1 MNGMDGVKENTGFT
15 VPLYERS
22 FGTDVSGEFTLPD
35 YQSEIR
41 RILHV
46 FCTVLPPA
54 KYVGDSSVEFNG
66 TVDYQVLYVGSD
78 GGMYSAPLSSAYSFS
93 VTPENADYS
102 ENMDGVSVLCS
113 IAVEGVNTRVSAPRR
128 LSIKCRMRPNVRI
141 YGRILPALRIGDEVP
156 PSSIYKR
163 NESCTSVECE
173 STSSDII
180 TVEAGTVQENDAIRV
195 ICADTSVRV
204 TGRELTQNGIS
215 CSGTVVFNLL
225 CVNEDSGELL
235 KLETEAPFEGDIDA
249 EFSVSDGVC
258 RVSGVTSELSVNVGE
273 EGIECTAGIILEAV
287 ICRNVQVDYIADVY
301 STAAECECETRQMK
315 VRSSLVCET
324 SNFTLSERVPTE
336 SVSIPEDAQ
345 ILDGFAAVRIDKCC
359 VSSGK
364 YCFGGNAVF
373 TVIYVSNGETYSAD
387 VTVPVKYCSGTAEFE
402 PAAFDAT
409 VRIDTL
415 RLKIADGNL
424 CIDAEL
430 MISADCMSENTVY
443 AVSGASF
450 GDSID
455 IGDRELTVCY
465 TSPED
470 TLWSVAKKYKAAPA
484 SVIGNPETD
493 RYVIIE

>member
-54 KYVGDSSVEFNG
+54 KYVGTGSVEFNG
-66 TVDYQVLYVGSD
+66 TVDYQVLYVGND

-93 VTPENADYS
+93 VPLENADYS

-113 IAVEGVNTRVSAPRR
+113 IAVEGVSTRVSAPRR
-128 LSIKCRMRPNVRI
+128 LSIKCRMRPNVRV
-141 YGRILPALRIGDEVP
+141 YGRILPELRIGDEVN

-163 NESCTSVECE
+163 NEGCMSVECE
-173 STSSDII
+173 SATSDII
-180 TVEAGTVQENDAIRV
+180 TVEAKAVRETDAVRV
-195 ICADTSVRV
+195 ICADTAVRV
-204 TGRELTQNGIS
+204 TVREMTQNGIS
-215 CSGTVVFNLL
+215 CSGTVVFKLL
-225 CVNEDSGELL
+225 CVNEDNGEFV
-235 KLETEAPFEGDIDA
+235 KLETEAPFEGDIDV
-249 EFSVSDGVC
+249 EFSAYDGTC

-273 EGIECTAGIILEAV
+273 DGIECTAGIILEAV
-287 ICRNVQVDYIADVY
+287 TCRNVQVDYVSDVY
-301 STAAECECETRQMK
+301 STAAECECEMSQMN
-315 VRSSLVCET
+315 VRRSLACET
-324 SNFTLSERVPTE
+324 SNFTLSERIPIE
-336 SVSIPEDAQ
+336 SVSIPADANL
-345 ILDGFAAVRIDKCC
+345 LDGFATVCIDKCA

-364 YCFGGNAVF
+364 YCFGGNAIF
-373 TVIYVSNGETYSAD
+373 TALYGSNGEIYSAD
-387 VTVPVKYCSGTAEFE
+387 VTVPVKYCSDTSEGE

-409 VRIDTL
+409 ASIDTV

-430 MISADCMSENTVY
+430 MISADCMGENTVY
-443 AVSGASF
+443 AVSGTSF

-455 IGDRELTVCY
+455 IGDGELTVCY

-470 TLWSVAKKYKAAPA
+470 TLWSVAKKYNAAPA